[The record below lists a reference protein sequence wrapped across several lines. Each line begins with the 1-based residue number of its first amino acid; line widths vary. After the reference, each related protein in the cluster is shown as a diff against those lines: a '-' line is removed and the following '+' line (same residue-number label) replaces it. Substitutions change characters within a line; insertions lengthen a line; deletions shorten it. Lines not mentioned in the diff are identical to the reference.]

1 MTLKNSEI
9 GRYYQVTGLQ
19 MEGNLLRRLQALG
32 LTIGTKIKVLNRKKS
47 GSIIFSVRGTRLAIG
62 SRIAE
67 GIEADEASQGGNGY
81 E

>member
-9 GRYYQVTGLQ
+9 GKYYQVTELQ
-19 MEGNLLRRLQALG
+19 MEGKLLRRLQALG